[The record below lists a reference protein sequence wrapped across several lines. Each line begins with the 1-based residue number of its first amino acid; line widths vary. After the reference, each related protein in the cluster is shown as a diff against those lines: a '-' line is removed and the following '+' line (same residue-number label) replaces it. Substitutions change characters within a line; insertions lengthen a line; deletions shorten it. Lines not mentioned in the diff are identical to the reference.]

1 LKLEY
6 DGPLSKIAFKFNLR
20 RYNEELLRRVGGG
33 ARSVEIWAM
42 AAADVRRV
50 AGMTRVSR
58 DQFADAMLALQ
69 NDDDALQQVL
79 S

>member
-1 LKLEY
+1 MAE
-6 DGPLSKIAFKFNLR
+6 GEGAGAALR
-20 RYNEELLRRVGGG
+20 VAYEDLLRRVGGG
-33 ARSVEIWAM
+33 ARSVETWAV

-69 NDDDALQQVL
+69 NDVDVLQQVL